1 MCNKITS
8 DTTFTLPLLRKF
20 KEDCLKSAKDVYN
33 TLSLYSMKDDLSE
46 NRTTL
51 YRGGGVQLRALQQKF
66 SGSDS
71 YFVANCIVVND
82 HKVSC

>member
-1 MCNKITS
+1 MCNKITL

-20 KEDCLKSAKDVYN
+20 LEDCLKSAKDVYN

-51 YRGGGVQLRALQQKF
+51 YRGGRGAVK
-66 SGSDS
+66 GITT
-71 YFVANCIVVND
+71 NN
-82 HKVSC
+82 

>member
-1 MCNKITS
+1 
-8 DTTFTLPLLRKF
+8 
-20 KEDCLKSAKDVYN
+20 
-33 TLSLYSMKDDLSE
+33 MKDDLSE

-71 YFVANCIVVND
+71 YFVADYIGVND
-82 HKVSC
+82 Y